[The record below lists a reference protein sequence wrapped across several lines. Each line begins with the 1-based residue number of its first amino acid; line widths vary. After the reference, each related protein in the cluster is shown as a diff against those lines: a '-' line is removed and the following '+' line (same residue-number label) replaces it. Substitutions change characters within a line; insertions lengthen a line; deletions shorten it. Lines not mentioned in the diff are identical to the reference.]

1 MKNNM
6 SRLASIDLL
15 KAISAQLIVLH
26 HLSFYGPMSDIA
38 YELAPRL
45 IDWLFGQARL
55 AVQVFLVAGGFLAA
69 RSLASRASPAIGRPH
84 RLIGRRYTRLAI
96 PLWAAIALAVA
107 CAACARSIY
116 PQASDPAAPEM
127 LQFLAHLALLQDVL
141 GFDALSA
148 GVWFVAIDFQ
158 LYALMVGLLWFSG
171 IMGADAHRLLSVVLV
186 SGLALASLLYFN
198 RIPAWD
204 IWAVYFFGA
213 YAMGALA
220 FWASEGRHPAAWLA
234 PMAAVA
240 IAALLLDFR
249 SRIVVALFT
258 AVLLGLT
265 FRSMQQLPSRLAQP
279 LAFLGDIS
287 YSVFLV
293 HYPVCLVVNAV
304 FGRAFP
310 AEPVANALGMLLAWC
325 LSLLA
330 GALFHRYVEK
340 PAGTWLGRRNMPA
353 VVPR

>member
-1 MKNNM
+1 M
-6 SRLASIDLL
+6 IDLL

-55 AVQVFLVAGGFLAA
+55 AVQVFLVVGGFLAA
-69 RSLASRASPAIGRPH
+69 RSLAYRAGPIKRPQ
-84 RLIGRRYTRLAI
+84 LLMLRRYCRLAL

-107 CAACARSIY
+107 CAACARSLY

-127 LQFLAHLALLQDVL
+127 LQVLAHLALLQDIL

-148 GVWFVAIDFQ
+148 GIWFVAIDFQ

-171 IMGADAHRLLSVVLV
+171 IMGTGAHRRLSVVLV
-186 SGLALASLLYFN
+186 SGLALASLFYFN
-198 RIPAWD
+198 RNPAWD
-204 IWAVYFFGA
+204 GWAVYFFGA

-220 FWASEGRHPAAWLA
+220 FWANEGRHPAAWLA
-234 PMAAVA
+234 LMAAGA
-240 IAALLLDFR
+240 MAALMLDFR

-265 FRSMQQLPSRLAQP
+265 FRSMQQLPSRLARP

-287 YSVFLV
+287 YSMFLV

-304 FGRAFP
+304 FGRTFP
-310 AEPVANALGMLLAWC
+310 ADPLANALGMLLAWC

-340 PAGTWLGRRNMPA
+340 PAAVWLGRRDMPA
-353 VVPR
+353 VALR